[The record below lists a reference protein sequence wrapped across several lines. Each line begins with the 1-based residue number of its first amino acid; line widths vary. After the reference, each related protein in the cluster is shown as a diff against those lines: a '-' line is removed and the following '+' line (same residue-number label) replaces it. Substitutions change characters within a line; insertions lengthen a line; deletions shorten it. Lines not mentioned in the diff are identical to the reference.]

1 MNLISSLL
9 LVIALA
15 YAEDSVYKADS
26 LLEHAMFQSGENL
39 GLQLGPAPASVV
51 TVYVT
56 RTETL
61 TITEALWTTTTS
73 SLSHHTK
80 SEESLSTWSLESPL
94 SSVEKNST
102 DCPEDQSKTLVG
114 STTGHWIET
123 TSSYSTHSSE
133 NLTSSETGYSTDL
146 TSTYSSIHSTEP
158 PSLSYPKESYTEKT
172 FTETQSSHGSY
183 SSASSS
189 IYKNDQVPKNS
200 TAPWSYQVRPTPV
213 VVDEDFPDLLD
224 VPNSANPPASFRL
237 VALLGLPLFLSIGL
251 LTL

>member
-1 MNLISSLL
+1 MNLISPLL

-15 YAEDSVYKADS
+15 YAEDPVYKADS

-39 GLQLGPAPASVV
+39 GLQLGSPASVV

-61 TITEALWTTTTS
+61 TVTEAPWTTTTS

-80 SEESLSTWSLESPL
+80 TEESTLTWSLESPL
-94 SSVEKNST
+94 SSVKNST
-102 DCPEDQSKTLVG
+102 DCPEDQPKTLVG
-114 STTGHWIET
+114 STTGQWIET
-123 TSSYSTHSSE
+123 TTPSPTHSSE
-133 NLTSSETGYSTDL
+133 HLISSKTGYSTDL

-158 PSLSYPKESYTEKT
+158 PSLSHPKKTHTEET
-172 FTETQSSHGSY
+172 FTETHTSHGSY

-224 VPNSANPPASFRL
+224 VPNSANPPTSFRL
-237 VALLGLPLFLSIGL
+237 VSLLGLPLFLAIGL